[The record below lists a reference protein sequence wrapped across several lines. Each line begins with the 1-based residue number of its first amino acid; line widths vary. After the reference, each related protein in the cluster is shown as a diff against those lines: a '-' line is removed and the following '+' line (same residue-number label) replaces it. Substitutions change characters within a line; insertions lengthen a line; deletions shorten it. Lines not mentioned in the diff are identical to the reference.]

1 MANKICAALGV
12 RYPIILGGLA
22 GIGDAQL
29 AAAVSNAGGLGL
41 MGAGPWPG
49 PQLREQIRAARDL
62 TDEIFGVNIPLQS
75 GHAEELVE
83 TVIAEGIR
91 VVSTSAGNPRLYT
104 SRLKENGVF
113 VIQVVPTVTHA
124 MSAVRA
130 GVDAIVAEGAES
142 GGRISAELISTLV
155 LVPQVV
161 DAVDCPVIA
170 AGGIGDGR
178 AMAAAMALGAAGVQL
193 GTAFLASEECVI
205 SRATKEMLIMARET
219 DTRVTIS
226 GKGGS
231 RSLKGE
237 LLERARAAIGKR
249 GEDALDDD
257 PGERLV
263 NIGAGQVAGLIRSV
277 RPVREII
284 EEMVTEA
291 RAALPWLD
299 ENLPEPGIA

>member
-1 MANKICAALGV
+1 MANRICAALGV

-22 GIGDAQL
+22 GIGDAHL

-49 PQLREQIRAARDL
+49 PQLQEQIRAARDL
-62 TDEIFGVNIPLQS
+62 TDELFGVNIPLQS

-83 TVIAEGIR
+83 TVIEEGIR

-113 VIQVVPTVTHA
+113 VIQVVPTVAHA
-124 MSAVRA
+124 LSAARA

-142 GGRISAELISTLV
+142 GGRISAELVSTLV

-193 GTAFLASEECVI
+193 GTAFLASEECGI

-237 LLERARAAIGKR
+237 LLERARAATGKR
-249 GEDALDDD
+249 AEDALEDD
-257 PGERLV
+257 PSERLV

-291 RAALPWLD
+291 RAALSWLD
-299 ENLPEPGIA
+299 ENLPEAGIA

>member
-22 GIGDAQL
+22 GIGNAQL

-62 TDEIFGVNIPLQS
+62 TDQLFGVNIPLQS
-75 GHAEELVE
+75 GYAEELVE

-113 VIQVVPTVTHA
+113 VIQVVPTVAHA

-237 LLERARAAIGKR
+237 LLERAREATGKR
-249 GEDALDDD
+249 GEDALADD

-277 RPVREII
+277 RPVHEII
-284 EEMVTEA
+284 EEMVREA